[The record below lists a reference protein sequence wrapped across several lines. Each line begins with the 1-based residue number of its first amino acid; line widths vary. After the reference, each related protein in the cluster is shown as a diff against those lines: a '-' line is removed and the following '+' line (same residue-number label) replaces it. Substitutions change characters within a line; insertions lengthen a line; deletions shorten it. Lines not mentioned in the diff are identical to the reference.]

1 MTVLLLLAI
10 TLGIRHA
17 FEPDHIAAVLS
28 VSTESN
34 SVSATAK
41 QGAIWGIGHT
51 ITLLLFSI
59 ILMGLQIE
67 IDKNVFVFSEL
78 LVGAVLV
85 WMGIDVIKTAK
96 ILFSKKESGYSYK
109 ATTEDNNKTKLSLKS
124 LSIGLLHGAAGSGLI
139 VALLTT
145 TIDSI
150 YLKFTYIV
158 LFSIGLII
166 CMSILSILMTI
177 PLHRRIKFIPLKY
190 FKVATGALAILIG
203 MKMLYSSSTLLN
215 MFPI

>member
-1 MTVLLLLAI
+1 MTVLLVLAI

-17 FEPDHIAAVLS
+17 FEPDHIAAVLC

-34 SVSATAK
+34 SMSATAK

-51 ITLLLFSI
+51 ITLLFFSM

-67 IDKNVFVFSEL
+67 IDKSVFVFFEL
-78 LVGAVLV
+78 VIGIALV
-85 WMGIDVIKTAK
+85 WMGIDVIKKAK
-96 ILFSKKESGYSYK
+96 ILFSTKENNYSSTV
-109 ATTEDNNKTKLSLKS
+109 ARNNKAKLTLKS
-124 LSIGLLHGAAGSGLI
+124 LGIGLLHGAAGSGLI
-139 VALLTT
+139 VALITT

-166 CMSILSILMTI
+166 CMSFLSILMTM
-177 PLHRRIKFIPLKY
+177 PLHRRIRFIPFRY
-190 FKVATGALAILIG
+190 FKVVTGTLAIVVG

-215 MFPI
+215 MLPI